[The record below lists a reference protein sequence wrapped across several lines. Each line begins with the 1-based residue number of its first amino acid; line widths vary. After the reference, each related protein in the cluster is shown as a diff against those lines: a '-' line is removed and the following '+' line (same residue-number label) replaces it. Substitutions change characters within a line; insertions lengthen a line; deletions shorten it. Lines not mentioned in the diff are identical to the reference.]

1 MTVTIDLVFCLFIVP
16 NGYDSSR
23 EVFMAYSFKKV
34 TISDSLSS
42 SNFCAVVSEIKRRLF
57 PPLNVTKRKEI
68 QESWTKYYVPMTPKN
83 LDTGKNYKKNQNDRA
98 TPRSKLTEH
107 LPISPFDIC
116 HLLSV
121 IFISDNV
128 LITMLDCKY
137 PKTD

>member
-68 QESWTKYYVPMTPKN
+68 QES
-83 LDTGKNYKKNQNDRA
+83 
-98 TPRSKLTEH
+98 
-107 LPISPFDIC
+107 
-116 HLLSV
+116 
-121 IFISDNV
+121 
-128 LITMLDCKY
+128 
-137 PKTD
+137 